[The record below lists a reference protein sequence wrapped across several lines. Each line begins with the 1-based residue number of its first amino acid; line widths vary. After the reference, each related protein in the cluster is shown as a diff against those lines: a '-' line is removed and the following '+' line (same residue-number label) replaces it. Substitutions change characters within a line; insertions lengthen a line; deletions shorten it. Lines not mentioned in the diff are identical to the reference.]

1 MYEQDDYT
9 ENHLFTYSV
18 LENQIQGLSRTF
30 IHRFKDFQEPCPFSR
45 TSKVWKIRKKIQG
58 LSKTGMIPG

>member
-30 IHRFKDFQEPCPFSR
+30 IHRFKTFKNHVHFQGLQRPGKSGKKFKDFQR
-45 TSKVWKIRKKIQG
+45 
-58 LSKTGMIPG
+58 LA